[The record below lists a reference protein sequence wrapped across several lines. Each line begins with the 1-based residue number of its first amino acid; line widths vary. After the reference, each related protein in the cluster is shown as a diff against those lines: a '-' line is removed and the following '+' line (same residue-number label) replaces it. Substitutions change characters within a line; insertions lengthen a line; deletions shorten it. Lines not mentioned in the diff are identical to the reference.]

1 MKKEKL
7 TPMMVQYYQIKDQN
21 KDKVLFFR
29 LGDFYEMFDEDAIEV
44 SRLLNLTLTHRGAF
58 PMCGIP
64 YHASKAYIKRLLEE
78 GKKIAICEQVETP
91 SKDTKLVKREV
102 VQVITPATVVEDDYL
117 DSKSSNYI
125 LSISYS
131 VKVTSVAFSDITSGE
146 FILKVFNK
154 DSAFQQLNS
163 LLAQLRPKEIL
174 VNEDDYFVHKDF
186 SSILDETNIMITKLS
201 SSDFNKKKAYDRL
214 INHLSISSLK
224 VFNIEK
230 DYPAIRPAGAL
241 LKYIYDTSM
250 SSLNHITG
258 YTVEE
263 DTSFLT
269 IDSSTRKSLE
279 ILVNTQDG
287 TSQNTLYSVL
297 DKTITSGGTRLLKKW
312 LSYPLVNKDIIV
324 NRQSWVEYFK
334 FNREERS
341 RVREELKG
349 VLDMVRL
356 TTRISMKRNTP
367 SDLLGISRTAK
378 AFFNIIKDDFEKY
391 ECLINDNSNKPI
403 DVNNSLSNV
412 ESDTMNEIFSLV
424 DLIQNSINENI
435 QGPFEEGKVIK
446 KGYDEE
452 LDRLRDIKNQGS
464 KYLHSY
470 IEKLKEETNIPN
482 IKLGYNKILG
492 NFIEVRKTHVDK
504 VPKSFYRKQ
513 TLVNAERFTSDELTE
528 IETRI
533 LKSSYESEKRERF
546 VYESIVEKAANISSS
561 LLLLANALSRID
573 VLQSL
578 AYVAD
583 IYNYNKPK
591 FVDKNSVYIIK
602 GRHPV
607 VEKQLG
613 LGSFV
618 ANDLTLEENGKRFCL
633 ITGPNMAGKS
643 TYLRQCALI
652 ILLSQIG
659 SFVPAEEA
667 SLSLVDKLFC
677 RVGASDNIA
686 KGESTFMVEMQ
697 EAAHILRTAS
707 ENSFV
712 IMDEI
717 GRGTSTQDGMSL
729 AHAFMK
735 HLVTLNVKTLFAT
748 HYHELTLL
756 DVSNVKLLTLAVEEK
771 GKDIIFVRKVVDGI
785 ANSSYGLHVAKLAGV
800 PNPILKD
807 ADKFQ
812 RRHFGEYTINNS
824 EMDLFSM
831 AQLEELENG
840 ENINDYSEDYSSIID
855 EILKY
860 DLSTSTPI
868 QAMLFL
874 QKIQEEIEVKAESE
888 SIDKR

>member
-7 TPMMVQYYQIKDQN
+7 TPMMAQYYKIKDQHEG
-21 KDKVLFFR
+21 KVLFFR
-29 LGDFYEMFDEDAIEV
+29 LGDFYEMFDDDAIEV
-44 SRLLNLTLTHRGAF
+44 SRLLNLTLTHRGTT

-64 YHASKAYIKRLLEE
+64 HHASKVYIKRLLEE
-78 GKKIAICEQVETP
+78 GKKIAICDQVEIPT
-91 SKDTKLVKREV
+91 KDTKLVKREV

-117 DSKSSNYI
+117 DSRNSNY
-125 LSISYS
+125 LLCISFTR
-131 VKVTSVAFSDITSGE
+131 KLTSVAFSDITSGE
-146 FILKVFNK
+146 FVLKTFNK
-154 DSAFQQLNS
+154 DSNFQQLGA
-163 LLAQLRPKEIL
+163 LLSQLRPKEIL
-174 VNEDDYFVHKDF
+174 VNEDDYFVHRDF
-186 SSILDETNIMITKLS
+186 SALLDEKNVMITKLPS
-201 SSDFNKKKAYDRL
+201 SQFNKRRAYEKL
-214 INHLSISSLK
+214 TNHLSISSLK

-230 DYPAIRPAGAL
+230 DYPAIKPAGAL
-241 LKYIYDTSM
+241 LKYIYDTAM
-250 SSLNHITG
+250 SSLNQITG

-279 ILVNTQDG
+279 ILVNTEDG
-287 TSQNTLYSVL
+287 THHNTLYNVI
-297 DKTITSGGTRLLKKW
+297 DKTITSGGARLLKKW
-312 LSYPLVNKDIIV
+312 LSYPLIDKQIIK

-334 FNREERS
+334 FDREERN
-341 RVREELKG
+341 RVRDELKG

-356 TTRISMKRNTP
+356 TTRISMKRNMP
-367 SDLLGISRTAK
+367 NDLLGISRTAK
-378 AFFNIIKDDFEKY
+378 SFFNIIKDDFERY
-391 ECLINDNSNKPI
+391 ECLINDNSENRI
-403 DVNNSLSNV
+403 EAINNLNTAQLN
-412 ESDTMNEIFSLV
+412 TMDEIFSLV
-424 DLIQNSINENI
+424 ELIQDAIAEDI

-446 KGYDEE
+446 CGFDKQLDE
-452 LDRLRDIKNQGS
+452 LRDIKKQGS
-464 KYLHSY
+464 SYLDSY
-470 IEKLKEETNIPN
+470 IEKIKEETNIPN
-482 IKLGYNKILG
+482 IKLGSNKILG

-504 VPKSFYRKQ
+504 VPDTFYRKQ

-533 LKSSYESEKRERF
+533 LKSSFRAEKRERE
-546 VYESIVEKAANISSS
+546 VYLSIVEKAANISSS
-561 LLLLANALSRID
+561 LLLLGNALSRID

-583 IYNYNKPK
+583 IYNYNKPT
-591 FVDKNSVYIIK
+591 FVKENRVEIIN

-613 LGSFV
+613 FGSFV
-618 ANDLTLEENGKRFCL
+618 ANDLHLSEDGKRFCL

-652 ILLSQIG
+652 IVLSQIG
-659 SFVPAEEA
+659 SFVPADKA
-667 SLSLVDKLFC
+667 ALSLVDKLFC

-697 EAAHILRTAS
+697 EAAHILRTATS
-707 ENSFV
+707 SSFV

-735 HLVTLNVKTLFAT
+735 HLVKVNSKTLFAT

-756 DVSNVKLLTLAVEEK
+756 DVSNIKLLTLSVEEK
-771 GKDIIFVRKVVDGI
+771 GRDIIFVRKVVDGI

-812 RRHFGEYTINNS
+812 RRHFGEYTINNA

-831 AQLEELENG
+831 AQLEELEK
-840 ENINDYSEDYSSIID
+840 NDDLYEYKEDFTD
-855 EILKY
+855 LVEEISKF

-868 QAMLFL
+868 QAMIFL
-874 QKIQEEIEVKAESE
+874 EKIQDLIEEKQDSS

>member
-7 TPMMVQYYQIKDQN
+7 TPMMVQYYEIKDQN

-29 LGDFYEMFDEDAIEV
+29 LGDFYEMFDDDAIEV
-44 SRLLNLTLTHRGAF
+44 SRLLNLTLTHRGSS

-91 SKDTKLVKREV
+91 TKDTKLVKREV

-117 DSKSSNYI
+117 DSRSSNYI
-125 LSISYS
+125 LCISYS

-146 FILKVFNK
+146 FILKSLYK
-154 DSAFQQLNS
+154 DSSFQQLNA
-163 LLAQLRPKEIL
+163 LLTQLRPKEIL
-174 VNEDDYFVHKDF
+174 VNEDDYFVHRDF
-186 SSILDETNIMITKLS
+186 ASILKEKNIMITYLPS
-201 SSDFNKKKAYDRL
+201 SQFNKKKAYEKL
-214 INHLSISSLK
+214 TSHLSINSLK

-230 DYPAIRPAGAL
+230 DNPAIKPAGAL

-250 SSLNHITG
+250 SSLDQITS

-287 TSQNTLYSVL
+287 TSQNTLYNVV

-312 LSYPLVNKDIIV
+312 LSYPLIDETIIK
-324 NRQSWVEYFK
+324 NRQDWVEYFK
-334 FNREERS
+334 YNREERK

-356 TTRISMKRNTP
+356 TTRISMKRNMP
-367 SDLLGISRTAK
+367 SDLLGICRTAK
-378 AFFNIIKDDFEKY
+378 AFFNIIKDDFEHY
-391 ECLINDNSNKPI
+391 SCLINDNSDKRVEI
-403 DVNNSLSNV
+403 VNSFSKV
-412 ESDTMNEIFSLV
+412 ELNTMDEIFSLV
-424 DLIQNSINENI
+424 ELIQNAIYENI

-446 KGYDEE
+446 KGFDEE
-452 LDRLRDIKNQGS
+452 LDKLREIKNQGS
-464 KYLHSY
+464 SYLKQY
-470 IEKLKEETNIPN
+470 IDKLKEETNIPN
-482 IKLGYNKILG
+482 IKLGHNKILG
-492 NFIEVRKTHVDK
+492 NYIEVRKTHVDK
-504 VPKSFYRKQ
+504 VPSTFYRKQ
-513 TLVNAERFTSDELTE
+513 TLVNAERFTSDELSE
-528 IETRI
+528 IETKI
-533 LKSSYESEKRERF
+533 LKSSIEAEKRERQ
-546 VYESIVEKAANISSS
+546 VYESIVDRASNVSSS
-561 LLLLANALSRID
+561 LLLLANALSKID

-583 IYNYNKPK
+583 IYDYNRPT
-591 FVDKNSVYIIK
+591 FVKENSIEIVK

-618 ANDLTLEENGKRFCL
+618 ANDLNLKSDGKRFCL

-659 SFVPAEEA
+659 SFVPAEKA
-667 SLSLVDKLFC
+667 KLSLVDKLFC

-697 EAAHILRTAS
+697 EAAHILRTATKD
-707 ENSFV
+707 SFV

-735 HLVTLNVKTLFAT
+735 HLVKLNSKTLFAT

-756 DVSNVKLLTLAVEEK
+756 DVSNVKLLTLAVEER
-771 GKDIIFVRKVVDGI
+771 GKDIVFVRKVVDGV

-800 PNPILKD
+800 PSPILRE

-812 RRHFGEYTINNS
+812 RRHFGEYTINNT

-831 AQLEELENG
+831 AQLEELENKDYH
-840 ENINDYSEDYSSIID
+840 NIDKIDYLPIIE
-855 EILKY
+855 EIKEF
-860 DLSTSTPI
+860 DLTSSTPI
-868 QAMLFL
+868 QAMIFL
-874 QKIQEEIEVKAESE
+874 QKIQEEIEEKQESE
-888 SIDKR
+888 TLDKR